1 MKFRVL
7 ILTSLVSGWASLG
20 VAQTT
25 SSTPPI
31 GFIRKD
37 CPANSDTRVS
47 IPLERQ
53 AAYVGPVQGASSN
66 VITVQGSPG
75 WTTDEFKF
83 AAGSQDETYYVLV
96 LSGTNAGRN
105 YNVTSNSANALT
117 VDVGTDS
124 LDTISNGDRIKVLPH
139 WTLTAAFPSG
149 SGVDPSANVLQRKT
163 ELLVQDDKKVGINH
177 SSVET
182 YYYTQASSWQG
193 LSSGAADAAIFPPHK
208 ALIVRNS
215 DVATSP
221 VFVGVVPSATQTLA
235 LRIPAGDSSNQQ
247 DNPVSLLRPVP
258 VKLNES
264 GLDDTVFRPSL
275 LPISRTD
282 EILVF
287 DDTDEAVNKSSKYT
301 YYKFAGKWR
310 RLDKEPDYD
319 AGEEEIF
326 TPGTG
331 VIIRKSGTGAA
342 TEQIVYWTHEDPTL

>member
-7 ILTSLVSGWASLG
+7 SLTSLVTGWASLG
-20 VAQTT
+20 LAQTT

-53 AAYVGPVQGASSN
+53 ASYIGPVQGASGN

-75 WTTDEFKF
+75 WTADEFKF
-83 AAGSQDETYYVLV
+83 TAASQNETYYVLF
-96 LSGTNAGRN
+96 LSGSKAGRN
-105 YNVTSNSANALT
+105 YDVTSNSTRTLT
-117 VDVGTDS
+117 IDVGTDAIDS
-124 LDTISNGDRIKVLPH
+124 VSNGDRIKLLPH
-139 WTLTAAFPSG
+139 WTLESAFPSG
-149 SGVDPSANVLQRKT
+149 NGVDPSANVLLRKT

-182 YYYTQASSWQG
+182 FYYTQANSWQG
-193 LSSGAADAAIFPPHK
+193 LASGAADAAVLPPHK
-208 ALIVRNS
+208 AVVVRNS
-215 DVATSP
+215 SVATSP

-235 LRIPAGDSSNQQ
+235 LRVSAGDASKQQ

-258 VKLNES
+258 VKLNDS

-287 DDTDEAVNKSSKYT
+287 DDDTEAVNKSSKYT
-301 YYKFAGKWR
+301 YYKWNGKWR
-310 RLDKEPDYD
+310 RLDQAADYD

-331 VIIRKSGTGAA
+331 VIIRKAGTGAA
-342 TEQIVYWTHEDPTL
+342 TEQVVYWTHEDPTL

>member
-1 MKFRVL
+1 MSLHVL
-7 ILTSLVSGWASLG
+7 ILTSLLTGWASSG
-20 VAQTT
+20 IAQTT

-53 AAYVGPVQGASSN
+53 AVYIGPVQEASSN
-66 VITVQGSPG
+66 VITVQGSP
-75 WTTDEFKF
+75 WTDDEFKF
-83 AAGSQDETYYVLV
+83 AAGTQDESYYVLV
-96 LSGTNAGRN
+96 LSGANAGRN
-105 YNVTSNSANALT
+105 YDVTSNSSNTLT

-124 LDTISNGDRIKVLPH
+124 LDSISIGDRIKLLPH
-139 WTLTAAFPSG
+139 WTLSAAFPSG
-149 SGVDPSANVLQRKT
+149 SGVDPSTNVLQRRT
-163 ELLVQDDKKVGINH
+163 ELLVQDDKKVGINN

-182 YYYTQASSWQG
+182 FYYTQASSWQG
-193 LSSGAADAAIFPPHK
+193 LNSGAADAAVLPPHK
-208 ALIVRNS
+208 ALVVRNS
-215 DVATSP
+215 SLATSP
-221 VFVGVVPSATQTLA
+221 VFVGVVPSATQTLV
-235 LRIPAGDSSNQQ
+235 LRIPAGGQDKQQ

-258 VKLNES
+258 VKLNDS
-264 GLDDTVFRPSL
+264 GLDDTVFRPSS

-287 DDTDEAVNKSSKYT
+287 DDDAEAINKSSKFT
-301 YYKFAGKWR
+301 YYKWAGKWR
-310 RLDKEPDYD
+310 RLDRDANYD

-342 TEQIVYWTHEDPTL
+342 TEQVVYWTHEGPTL